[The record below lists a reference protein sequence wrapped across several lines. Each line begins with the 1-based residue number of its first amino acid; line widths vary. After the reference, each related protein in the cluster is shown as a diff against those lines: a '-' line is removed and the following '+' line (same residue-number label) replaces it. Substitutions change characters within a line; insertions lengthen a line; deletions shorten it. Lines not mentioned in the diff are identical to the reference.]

1 MANEGLTWLASRQE
15 LSAALTDEAAA
26 AQALDA
32 PGGDAMGGWTNQIGL
47 LLIDVDRFTQLKAT
61 LGTDDDG
68 DDVLT
73 RVAGRLRAVLRPSQA
88 LARLGGDEFAV
99 VLPDADRE
107 VAERVAHALLAQLD
121 EPVMIS
127 VGGAERSVTVD
138 ASIGI
143 ATCRLPR
150 DDPTSLVRQASL
162 AVWRAKESGG
172 GISHFDADQDSP
184 VRLPPIGE
192 LRVALEQGDL
202 EVFLQ
207 PQIRLAQGSVCG
219 AEALARWRHPKDG
232 VLLPASFLPLAAQT
246 GLMRPIAAMVID
258 LAVTACTEW
267 WSLGHRVPVSV
278 NLTPSDLLDSALTD
292 RIPAFLGPFGLPP
305 EALRIE
311 ITEDVFLADTAT
323 VATLLNRWRD
333 DGVRVAL
340 DDFGTG
346 YSSLAYLRELPI
358 GELKLDQVFIGDLA
372 RPSTATIVRHTIA
385 MAHELGMPVVA
396 EGVEDAATAAILSGM
411 GCDIAQGLH
420 YGSAMALPEFLTYL
434 ATHPA

>member
-32 PGGDAMGGWTNQIGL
+32 PGGDAMGGWTNRIGL

-61 LGTDDDG
+61 LGPDGG
-68 DDVLT
+68 DDVLSQI
-73 RVAGRLRAVLRPSQA
+73 AGRLRAELRPSQA
-88 LARLGGDEFAV
+88 LVRLGGDEFAV
-99 VLPDADRE
+99 LLPDADRE
-107 VAERVAHALLAQLD
+107 VAERVAHGLLSQLD
-121 EPVMIS
+121 EPLRVNA
-127 VGGAERSVTVD
+127 GGVEHTVKVD

-150 DDPTSLVRQASL
+150 DDPSSLVRKASL
-162 AVWRAKESGG
+162 AVRTAKASGG
-172 GISHFDADQDSP
+172 GISHFDADQESP
-184 VRLPPIGE
+184 VRLPPVGE

-207 PQIRLAQGSVCG
+207 PQICLSQGRVCG

-246 GLMRPIAAMVID
+246 GLMRPIAAMVME
-258 LAVTACTEW
+258 LAVTACAQW
-267 WSLGHRVPVSV
+267 WRLGHRVPVSV
-278 NLTPSDLLDSALTD
+278 NLTPSDLLDDALTD
-292 RIPAFLGPFGLPP
+292 RIPGVLEPFGLPP

-323 VATLLNRWRD
+323 VGALLHRWRD
-333 DGVRVAL
+333 AGVRVAL

-358 GELKLDQVFIGDLA
+358 GELKLDQVFVGDLA

-396 EGVEDAATAAILSGM
+396 EGVEDAATAATLAGL
-411 GCDIAQGLH
+411 GCDIGQGLH
-420 YGSAMALPEFLTYL
+420 FGSAMALPEFLTYL
-434 ATHPA
+434 ATHPT